1 MKEFRCTFETAKLDV
16 YNMCELV
23 KYATA
28 QKCDISFDAM
38 NVLMHIDCDRRTDY
52 HVLRN
57 FKELYGA

>member
-16 YNMCELV
+16 YNMCKIV

-28 QKCDISFDAM
+28 HKCDISFCKM

-52 HVLRN
+52 RVLRN
-57 FKELYGA
+57 FKELFGA

>member
-16 YNMCELV
+16 YDVCELV

-38 NVLMHIDCDRRTDY
+38 NVLMHIDCDSRTDCNA
-52 HVLRN
+52 LRN